1 MKCFP
6 YGSAVPLI
14 SKSVNKS
21 IVEDEVVEFS
31 CIFGGN
37 YDSVDF
43 TVGWSVTPQNGKVT
57 YYIDDESNTAGFEV
71 TKPHQDCP
79 RSNYSCCR
87 FTTKI
92 QILSNMS
99 LNRAEV
105 KCLAIV
111 LEKPND
117 STSFLSE
124 FYYLFLQKF

>member
-1 MKCFP
+1 M
-6 YGSAVPLI
+6 
-14 SKSVNKS
+14 
-21 IVEDEVVEFS
+21 EFS
-31 CIFGGN
+31 CTFGGN
-37 YDSVDF
+37 YDPLDY
-43 TVGWSVTPQNGKVT
+43 TVVWSVTPQNGNAV
-57 YYIDDESNTAGFEV
+57 YINDEDNTTGYEV

-87 FTTKI
+87 FATKL

-124 FYYLFLQKF
+124 FYYLFSQKC